1 MDPGSWMASLH
12 GGHCGEFCE
21 HAQGTL
27 QEVLDTAV
35 EVGFRTYGLSEHAPR
50 YEQGHIYD
58 SERAK
63 GYTLGRLGLEF
74 ERYAAESRRMQRLF
88 EGRLSVLR
96 GFEAEVVPCDRYAEL
111 MQGLR
116 SRHGFD
122 YMVGSVHHVGGI
134 SIDESPHKF
143 RAAVDA
149 CHGLEPFA
157 VRYYETVRRMI
168 EDLRPEVVGHFDLL
182 KLHAP
187 AGANLSTPRVRLAA
201 EEALAAAR
209 SAGCILDLN
218 TAGWRKGLEEPYP
231 GPWIV
236 RAANAAGIPFCFG
249 DDSHGPSQ
257 VGYGIEQA
265 RQYLLANGV
274 STVTVLESS
283 GQALAQQV
291 VPLPL

>member
-1 MDPGSWMASLH
+1 MDPGLWKASLH

-21 HAQGTL
+21 HARGTL
-27 QEVLDTAV
+27 RGVLDAAV
-35 EVGFRTYGLSEHAPR
+35 EIGLRTYGLTEHAPR
-50 YEQGHIYD
+50 YEQHHIYD

-63 GYTLGRLGLEF
+63 GYTLERLQLEF
-74 ERYAAESRRMQRLF
+74 ERYAEESRRLQPLF

-96 GFEAEVVPCDRYAEL
+96 GFEAEVVPSDRYAEL

-116 SRHGFD
+116 SRYAFD
-122 YMVGSVHHVGGI
+122 YMVGSVHHVGGV
-134 SIDESPHKF
+134 SIDESARQF

-149 CHGLEPFA
+149 CGGLEPFA

-187 AGANLSTPRVRLAA
+187 AGSDLASPPVRLAA

-209 SAGCILDLN
+209 DGGCILDLN
-218 TAGWRKGLEEPYP
+218 TAGWRKGLGEPYP

-236 RAANAAGIPFCFG
+236 RAAAAAGIPFCFG
-249 DDSHGPSQ
+249 DDSHEPSQ
-257 VGYGIEQA
+257 VGYGIERA
-265 RQYLLANGV
+265 RQYLLSNGV
-274 STVTVLESS
+274 SSVTVLESK
-283 GQALAQQV
+283 GRALVRRA
-291 VPLPL
+291 VPLPS

>member
-1 MDPGSWMASLH
+1 MDPGLWKASLH

-21 HAQGTL
+21 HARGTL
-27 QEVLDTAV
+27 RGVLDAAV
-35 EVGFRTYGLSEHAPR
+35 EIGLHTYGLTEHAPR
-50 YEQGHIYD
+50 YEQRHLYD

-63 GYTLGRLGLEF
+63 GYTLERLQLEF
-74 ERYAAESRRMQRLF
+74 ERYAEESRRVQPLF

-96 GFEAEVVPCDRYAEL
+96 GFEAEVVPPDRYAEL

-134 SIDESPHKF
+134 SIDESPRHF

-149 CHGLEPFA
+149 CGGLEPFA

-187 AGANLSTPRVRLAA
+187 AGSDLATPRVRLAA
-201 EEALAAAR
+201 EEALAAAK
-209 SAGCILDLN
+209 AGGCILDLN
-218 TAGWRKGLEEPYP
+218 TAGWRKGLREPYP

-236 RAANAAGIPFCFG
+236 RAATAAGIPFCFG
-249 DDSHGPSQ
+249 DDSHEPSQ
-257 VGYGIEQA
+257 VGFGIERA
-265 RQYLLANGV
+265 RQFLLSNGV
-274 STVTVLESS
+274 SSVTVLELN
-283 GQALAQQV
+283 GRALVRRA